1 MIDIRQLQQ
10 FVMVASE
17 LNFGRAARRLHMS
30 QPPLST
36 AIRRL
41 EQSVGARLLD
51 RTRHYVRLTPAGEIF
66 LEEARRTIAQA
77 RFAIEAAQGVE
88 RGLTGVLRLSFV
100 PSAALDF
107 LPGVLQ
113 RFQAAYPS
121 LRLVLTTATTRKE
134 IEALHAQSVDA
145 AIIVP
150 PLADTTGL
158 DISVLR
164 TATMVLAVPGTHR
177 LAGRKSVA
185 LTALSREAFISFP
198 FAEGRGFAGAVLA
211 ACHAA
216 GFTPRI
222 VQEASQMLTILTLVA
237 SGLGVAVV
245 PGAMKAMHLDNVSF
259 VEISNAR
266 KLLHYDLALASPSNR
281 RNAMIKAFVEIARRG
296 R

>member
-1 MIDIRQLQQ
+1 MVDIRQLQQ
-10 FVMVASE
+10 FVMVATE

-41 EQSVGARLLD
+41 EQSVGAKLLD

-77 RFAIEAAQGVE
+77 QFAIEAAQGVE

-113 RFQAAYPS
+113 RFQDAYPA
-121 LRLVLTTATTRKE
+121 LRLVLTADTTRRE
-134 IEALHAQSVDA
+134 VEALHARTIDA

-150 PLADTTGL
+150 PLADTVGL
-158 DISVLR
+158 DIAILR
-164 TATMVLAVPGTHR
+164 PATMVLAVPAGHP
-177 LAGRKSVA
+177 LAGKKSIA
-185 LTALSREAFISFP
+185 LAALSREAFISFP
-198 FAEGRGFAGAVLA
+198 FAEGKGFAGAVLA

-222 VQEASQMLTILTLVA
+222 VQEASQMLTVLTLVA

-245 PGAMKAMHLDNVSF
+245 PGAMKTIRLHNVSY

-266 KLLHYDLALASPSNR
+266 KLLRYELALAWLSNR
-281 RNAMIKAFVEIARRG
+281 RSATIRAFAQMARQA
-296 R
+296 